1 MKLSGRNKYV
11 HDSPYFEVHINKSDT
26 YEKVVEKAVTQ
37 LDMKGDNFV
46 LLRASGIIIVNE
58 PLQTSRGVTKIWTI
72 GSYLHLCSSKLRLGV
87 AAIHSTM
94 QPVRQLLFLIIT
106 VESVIHL

>member
-1 MKLSGRNKYV
+1 MKLSGRKKYV

-58 PLQTSRGVTKIWTI
+58 PLQTV
-72 GSYLHLCSSKLRLGV
+72 
-87 AAIHSTM
+87 
-94 QPVRQLLFLIIT
+94 
-106 VESVIHL
+106 